1 MAPKDRN
8 QVNFREDYELNRHLK
23 KAGKRQTKENREELK
38 NIGDQAK
45 KELDKTRLKH
55 EELEA
60 AIDKN
65 KDKLD

>member
-8 QVNFREDYELNRHLK
+8 QVNFSEDYELNRHLK

-38 NIGDQAK
+38 KIGDQAK
-45 KELDKTRLKH
+45 KKLDKTRLKH
-55 EELEA
+55 EELED

-65 KDKLD
+65 KGKLD